1 VVTIEW
7 TDKTDRLGRPYADAN
22 RWEVAA
28 NGTTYTVERSM
39 SAYHIWNNGE
49 WLGMHGNKEEVEA
62 AITALVP
69 TEEVVEEVT
78 ETEEA
83 SDADIVKAFETKA
96 DEIAKANGWTIARA
110 ETVML
115 RYLRDTSPAE
125 AATIA
130 AALQK
135 RRDLAA

>member
-1 VVTIEW
+1 MIAIEW
-7 TDKTDRLGRPYADAN
+7 TDKTDRFGRPYADAN
-22 RWEVAA
+22 RWEIAA

-39 SAYHIWNNGE
+39 SAYHIWNDGE
-49 WLGMHGNKEEVEA
+49 WLGMHANKAEVEA
-62 AITALVP
+62 AITALAP
-69 TEEVVEEVT
+69 TEEAA

-83 SDADIVKAFETKA
+83 SDADVIKAFEAKA

-130 AALQK
+130 EALLQRTRQAA
-135 RRDLAA
+135 

>member
-1 VVTIEW
+1 MSAITW
-7 TDKTDRLGRPYADAN
+7 TDKTNRYLRPYVDAN
-22 RWEVAA
+22 RWEIAA
-28 NGTTYTVERSM
+28 NGTVYMVERSM
-39 SAYHIWNNGE
+39 SAYHLWNDGD
-49 WLGMHGNKEEVEA
+49 WVGMYANKTEVEA
-62 AITALVP
+62 AITALAP
-69 TEEVVEEVT
+69 TAES

-83 SDADIVKAFETKA
+83 SDADIVRTFEAKA
-96 DEIAKANGWTIARA
+96 DEISKANGWTLAHT

-135 RRDLAA
+135 RRNLAA